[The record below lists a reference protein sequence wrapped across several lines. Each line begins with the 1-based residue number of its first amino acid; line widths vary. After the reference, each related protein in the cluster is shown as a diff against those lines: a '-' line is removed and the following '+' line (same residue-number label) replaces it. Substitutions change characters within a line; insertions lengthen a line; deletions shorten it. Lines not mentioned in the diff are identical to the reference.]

1 MSKAT
6 LLNEFRVVSEDG
18 TAALLTRVEH
28 TCDTNGYE
36 LIVITQ
42 ESTSGEGFD
51 VVVLHREQFITA
63 ANQLKGH

>member
-1 MSKAT
+1 MSEAT

-28 TCDTNGYE
+28 TRDTNGYE

-51 VVVLHREQFITA
+51 VVVLHREQFIAA